1 MSFSSVSLESWD
13 CRSWGQVIPA
23 LGWGEPLLV
32 AHESFRGTALRGKE
46 GRDAVLAGRVCDSVC
61 SCTVLWFT
69 YLQLGWG
76 LLKKRKNPT
85 KHDKSSIKWREGK
98 EVCALL

>member
-1 MSFSSVSLESWD
+1 M
-13 CRSWGQVIPA
+13 
-23 LGWGEPLLV
+23 
-32 AHESFRGTALRGKE
+32 AHESFRGTALRGEE
-46 GRDAVLAGRVCDSVC
+46 GRDAALAGRVCNVFC

-76 LLKKRKNPT
+76 LQKKRKNPT
-85 KHDKSSIKWREGK
+85 KHDKSSTKWREGK

>member
-1 MSFSSVSLESWD
+1 ML
-13 CRSWGQVIPA
+13 PA

>member
-1 MSFSSVSLESWD
+1 MQEL
-13 CRSWGQVIPA
+13 GQLIPA
-23 LGWGEPLLV
+23 LGWGEPPLV
-32 AHESFRGTALRGKE
+32 AHKSFRGTALRGEE
-46 GRDAVLAGRVCDSVC
+46 GRDTALTGRVC

-76 LLKKRKNPT
+76 LLRKRKKPT
-85 KHDKSSIKWREGK
+85 KHDKSSTKWREGK